1 MTDVKKTKAVKKP
14 VKKAKKSTTSANKRR
29 EINRDELK
37 RYLAERGKLSYI
49 FDNLEKL
56 EDLTLDMDNVMVAR
70 LNSANTARLALLK
83 KYLPDE
89 KSVEL
94 KNAEG
99 ETFKSDSKWTVEFV
113 NASVED

>member
-1 MTDVKKTKAVKKP
+1 MASKAT
-14 VKKAKKSTTSANKRR
+14 AAAKRR
-29 EINRDELK
+29 EINREELK

-56 EDLTLDMDNVMVAR
+56 EDETLDLDGVMVSR
-70 LNSANTARLALLK
+70 LNAANSTRLALLK

-89 KSVEL
+89 KSVEI

-99 ETFKSDSKWTVEFV
+99 ETFQSDGKWTVEFI
-113 NASVED
+113 NADTKD

>member
-1 MTDVKKTKAVKKP
+1 MANRKV
-14 VKKAKKSTTSANKRR
+14 TSR
-29 EINRDELK
+29 EINREELR
-37 RYLAERGKLSYI
+37 RYLSERGKLSHI

-56 EDLTLDMDNVMVAR
+56 EDQTIEMDSVAVAR
-70 LNSANTARLALLK
+70 INSANSTRLALLK

-89 KSVEL
+89 KSVEI

-113 NASVED
+113 NATPED

>member
-1 MTDVKKTKAVKKP
+1 MTEETKKP
-14 VKKAKKSTTSANKRR
+14 VKKRAKSTTSANKRR
-29 EINRDELK
+29 EINKDELK

-56 EDLTLDMDNVMVAR
+56 EDVTLEMDNVTVAR
-70 LNSANTARLALLK
+70 LNSANSTRLALLK

-99 ETFKSDSKWTVEFV
+99 ETFKSDGKWTVEFI
-113 NASVED
+113 NADTEN

>member
-1 MTDVKKTKAVKKP
+1 MKRGENKKKTQ
-14 VKKAKKSTTSANKRR
+14 R
-29 EINRDELK
+29 EINREELR
-37 RYLAERGKLSYI
+37 RYLSERGKLSYI

-56 EDLTLDMDNVMVAR
+56 EDQTIEMDSVMVSR
-70 LNSANTARLALLK
+70 LNSANSTRLALLK

-99 ETFKSDSKWTVEFV
+99 ETFKSDTKWTIEVV
-113 NASVED
+113 DA

>member
-1 MTDVKKTKAVKKP
+1 MASKANT
-14 VKKAKKSTTSANKRR
+14 AAKRR
-29 EINRDELK
+29 EINREELK

-56 EDLTLDMDNVMVAR
+56 EDETLELDGVMVSR
-70 LNSANTARLALLK
+70 LNSANSTRLALLK

-89 KSVEL
+89 KSVEI

-99 ETFKSDSKWTVEFV
+99 EEFKTDSKWVIEFV
-113 NASVED
+113 NAST